1 VTRMVPG
8 EPGTIT
14 VGVAGSPLGPL
25 RAVVAGL
32 GCHGMGC
39 SGSPPAAARRAP
51 GRPRRRNPRG
61 LTVARTPNCQ
71 SRLRPK
77 GKKRADGQ
85 GEHDQAFA
93 HRMSSC
99 TCQEV
104 EVGISRP
111 YLKGRASQN
120 DYLALK
126 CGRWFSD
133 YRVC

>member
-1 VTRMVPG
+1 
-8 EPGTIT
+8 
-14 VGVAGSPLGPL
+14 
-25 RAVVAGL
+25 
-32 GCHGMGC
+32 
-39 SGSPPAAARRAP
+39 
-51 GRPRRRNPRG
+51 
-61 LTVARTPNCQ
+61 VARTPNCQ

-111 YLKGRASQN
+111 YLKLGHRTAG
-120 DYLALK
+120 YLALSHSLY
-126 CGRWFSD
+126 WFD
-133 YRVC
+133 YHEW